1 MQSYIEIQKQN
12 ESEFK
17 DEYEYMIHLYNRQHE
32 FKELFESKFIQ
43 EVKEKE
49 QQAIQHQAQ
58 IETLKQQF
66 EDEKDE
72 IIRMHQENNEAN
84 QDKDWVMH

>member
-1 MQSYIEIQKQN
+1 METYIETQKQN

-49 QQAIQHQAQ
+49 
-58 IETLKQQF
+58 
-66 EDEKDE
+66 
-72 IIRMHQENNEAN
+72 
-84 QDKDWVMH
+84 

>member
-58 IETLKQQF
+58 IETLKQYF

-84 QDKDWVMH
+84 

>member
-49 QQAIQHQAQ
+49 QQAIHYQAQ
-58 IETLKQQF
+58 IETLKQ
-66 EDEKDE
+66 
-72 IIRMHQENNEAN
+72 
-84 QDKDWVMH
+84 

>member
-1 MQSYIEIQKQN
+1 METYIETQKQN

-49 QQAIQHQAQ
+49 QQAIQH
-58 IETLKQQF
+58 
-66 EDEKDE
+66 
-72 IIRMHQENNEAN
+72 
-84 QDKDWVMH
+84 